1 MATTTPTAKKS
12 ATAKKTPTTAPS
24 RPARPASSDGRRSG
38 SGALE
43 QALNELDRL
52 RDVSGE
58 DVRRQL
64 DAAVSRI
71 REVADDLRERSEDR
85 TATLERAVRGV
96 ADDAWQQLATM
107 AIRGLHDP
115 DALTELSNEI
125 RKRKT
130 ELRRPARKA
139 SSAAG

>member
-1 MATTTPTAKKS
+1 MATTTSATKKS
-12 ATAKKTPTTAPS
+12 TGTKKTPTTAPPRRA
-24 RPARPASSDGRRSG
+24 RPARPDGRRPG

-52 RDVSGE
+52 RDVSGD

-125 RKRKT
+125 RKRRT

-139 SSAAG
+139 TSAAG